1 MVKVEESLRAQSRG
15 ALFLPSLLASFVL
28 SCAPASISELDLTCE
43 ETGAILSDRDHIINA
58 LSLHFDADERLLR
71 EFPEGTEPAR
81 YSGYS
86 EREIPSKADEE
97 EAGDPEGE
105 AKPPFVPAHFRS
117 FKARAKSKLPDA
129 SKEQV
134 VSAYLDQYPKCCRA
148 LSPRWIREG
157 GWSENIHY
165 APPIPS
171 GMPGRWVKDVWVI
184 DDDIEKADR
193 IWLDESNYTTS
204 HLERDQALKRFLFT
218 EIFQKGDSASTQ
230 CGKAYYV
237 IR

>member
-1 MVKVEESLRAQSRG
+1 MVKAEDSLQKQPRG
-15 ALFLPSLLASFVL
+15 ALFLPNFLAFFVL
-28 SCAPASISELDLTCE
+28 SCAPGSISESNLTCE
-43 ETGAILSDRDHIINA
+43 ETRGILSDRDYIINA

-86 EREIPSKADEE
+86 DREISLEVGKE
-97 EAGDPEGE
+97 EAGGPENE

-117 FKARAKSKLPDA
+117 FKARAKSEDPDA
-129 SKEQV
+129 TKEQV
-134 VSAYLDQYPKCCRA
+134 VSAYLDKYPKCCRA
-148 LSPRWIREG
+148 LSPRWLREG

-165 APPIPS
+165 APASQS
-171 GMPGRWVKDVWVI
+171 GIPGRWVKDVWVI
-184 DDDIEKADR
+184 DDDIENADR

-204 HLERDQALKRFLFT
+204 HLQRDQALKRFLFT